1 MLKHMLTGALFAG
14 VLAGLLA
21 ALLQYFLVQPLIV
34 LSERYESGELVH
46 FAGVMGA
53 ETAHDHDH
61 DHDAA
66 EPAAADGAAS
76 VAESAAASATESHE
90 HQHEEGDET
99 PPLTRNL
106 LTVGFLGLVY
116 VGYGLILTAGFA
128 LAAQFGIEITARQGL
143 LWGLAGFAAFQ
154 LAPAIGLAPEL
165 PGTPAADL
173 SARQIWW
180 VGTAIATAGGL
191 ALIGYGRNL
200 VAILAGA
207 VLLALPHVIGAPEP
221 ESYGGVVPPELAAS
235 FAARALAV
243 GLLAWAVLGWL
254 AGRFWS
260 QEPAAS

>member
-14 VLAGLLA
+14 VLAGLFA

-46 FAGVMGA
+46 FAGVAGA
-53 ETAHDHDH
+53 EAAHDHDH

-66 EPAAADGAAS
+66 DAAAATDATAEPAAEGSEAHSHHHDEAS
-76 VAESAAASATESHE
+76 
-90 HQHEEGDET
+90 GET
-99 PPLTRNL
+99 PPLTRNM
-106 LTVGFLGLVY
+106 LTIGFLALVY
-116 VGYGLILTAGFA
+116 VGYGLLLVAGFA
-128 LAAQFGIEITARQGL
+128 VAAQFGIQVTARQGL

-173 SARQIWW
+173 TARQIWW

-191 ALIGYGRNL
+191 ALIGYGRSL
-200 VAILAGA
+200 IAVVAGA
-207 VLLALPHVIGAPEP
+207 ILLALPHVIGAPEP
-221 ESYGGVVPPELAAS
+221 AAFGGVVPPELAAS

-243 GLLAWAVLGWL
+243 GLASWALLGWL

-260 QEPAAS
+260 QDEAST

>member
-46 FAGVMGA
+46 FAGVAGA
-53 ETAHDHDH
+53 EAAHDHDH
-61 DHDAA
+61 DAT
-66 EPAAADGAAS
+66 AAD
-76 VAESAAASATESHE
+76 SAAPVADTTAAPATEAHE
-90 HQHEEGDET
+90 HHHDDGDET

-106 LTVGFLGLVY
+106 LTVGFLALVY

-173 SARQIWW
+173 TARQIWW

-191 ALIGYGRNL
+191 ALIGYGRSL
-200 VAILAGA
+200 VPILAGV
-207 VLLALPHVIGAPEP
+207 VLLALPHVIGAPELDN
-221 ESYGGVVPPELAAS
+221 YGGVVPPELSAA

-243 GLLAWAVLGWL
+243 GLIAWSVLGWL

>member
-14 VLAGLLA
+14 VLAGLFA
-21 ALLQYFLVQPLIV
+21 ALLQFFFVQPLIV

-46 FAGVMGA
+46 FAGVAGA
-53 ETAHDHDH
+53 EAPHDHDH
-61 DHDAA
+61 DHDSA
-66 EPAAADGAAS
+66 EPASTEGAAP
-76 VAESAAASATESHE
+76 VAAEAHE
-90 HQHEEGDET
+90 HHHEAADET

-106 LTVGFLGLVY
+106 LTVGFLALVY
-116 VGYGLILTAGFA
+116 VGYGLLLVAGFA
-128 LAAQFGIEITARQGL
+128 LAAQFGIEVTARQGL

-173 SARQIWW
+173 TARQIWW

-200 VAILAGA
+200 AAVAAGV
-207 VLLALPHVIGAPEP
+207 VLLALPHVVGAPEP
-221 ESYGGVVPPELAAS
+221 EAFGGVVPPELAAA

-243 GLLAWAVLGWL
+243 GLVSWALLGWL

-260 QEPAAS
+260 GEPDGVRP

>member
-46 FAGVMGA
+46 FAGVAGA
-53 ETAHDHDH
+53 EAAHDHDH

-66 EPAAADGAAS
+66 EPAASEGAAP
-76 VAESAAASATESHE
+76 AADTAAAPAAEAHD
-90 HQHEEGDET
+90 HHHDDGKET

-106 LTVGFLGLVY
+106 LTVGFLALVY

-173 SARQIWW
+173 TARQIWW

-191 ALIGYGRNL
+191 ALIGYGRSL
-200 VAILAGA
+200 VPILAGV
-207 VLLALPHVIGAPEP
+207 VLLALPHVIGAPELDN
-221 ESYGGVVPPELAAS
+221 YGGVVPPELSAA

-243 GLLAWAVLGWL
+243 GLIAWAVLGWL